1 VEVLY
6 AALEQGTS
14 LDEAPVTSGRK
25 PRLFR
30 LAAIAALLGL
40 TGWVL
45 VETGV
50 LDAELGVRGIPSGV
64 SIFISPLRPGADE
77 SGTAV
82 PLLQYVG
89 FGGALCAGA
98 LMCRR
103 RLARNGGLRTAALL
117 AGLLLA
123 LLLPLRF
130 ASEFL
135 PGVCAANGTIY
146 QCQTVGGHRMARASD
161 APPDGA
167 RCLGARAPRGSS
179 SAARGSRSSCPGR
192 AGSSRAARREGKD
205 RTDWRHA
212 KTSFARARQAPQT
225 RERGSSSSVSAYL
238 GSSLYTQRCSLYC
251 SFCA

>member
-1 VEVLY
+1 MPGTDQAARGGGVEVLY

-130 ASEFL
+130 ASEVL

-167 RCLGARAPRGSS
+167 RCLGGAASWRACAAGQFLCRPRVPLVVSWARWFLSRREEGGEGQDGLEAREDLFCTREASS
-179 SAARGSRSSCPGR
+179 SNP
-192 AGSSRAARREGKD
+192 REG
-205 RTDWRHA
+205 
-212 KTSFARARQAPQT
+212 F
-225 RERGSSSSVSAYL
+225 L
-238 GSSLYTQRCSLYC
+238 
-251 SFCA
+251 